1 MPEDHLTDDTDI
13 DSDSSNDVIERV
25 RSSYGAA
32 AQDNAAKAKHAEE
45 QQRDLQSRVHRQAGK
60 LAATIT
66 KGVLWFLALV
76 VIAVLV
82 LSLPVSPWPVRR
94 LALPLLLALNTF
106 SLLFGF
112 YVFKHRISLQ
122 NRLAAWIRHWLTGA
136 SQQ

>member
-94 LALPLLLALNTF
+94 
-106 SLLFGF
+106 S
-112 YVFKHRISLQ
+112 YHQKVCK
-122 NRLAAWIRHWLTGA
+122 
-136 SQQ
+136 